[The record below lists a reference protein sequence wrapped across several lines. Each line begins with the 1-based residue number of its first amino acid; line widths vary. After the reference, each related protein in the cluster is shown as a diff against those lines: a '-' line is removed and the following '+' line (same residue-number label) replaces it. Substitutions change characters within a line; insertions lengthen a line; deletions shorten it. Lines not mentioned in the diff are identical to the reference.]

1 MNSFLLIMFAMTF
14 MSAFSQLLLKL
25 SANET
30 HARLFGEY
38 LNKKV
43 ITAYILFATVLFVD
57 TYAYT
62 KVDLKYGAVIDAF
75 TYVFV
80 MLLSRLVLKERFSR
94 WRMAGNAFI
103 VAGIMIYTLQP
114 FG

>member
-14 MSAFSQLLLKL
+14 LSAFSQLLLKL

-30 HARLFGEY
+30 HTRLFGEY

-57 TYAYT
+57 TYVWCGNRCIHLCFCYASFKT
-62 KVDLKYGAVIDAF
+62 GAEGTVFKVENGRQCLYCC
-75 TYVFV
+75 
-80 MLLSRLVLKERFSR
+80 
-94 WRMAGNAFI
+94 GNHD
-103 VAGIMIYTLQP
+103 IYTSAVRLKGQMEL
-114 FG
+114 